1 MLVAARKFE
10 YRAPDLS
17 LEEVRHLL
25 CGFLLHAGNKCVN
38 VGYRKA
44 NQPTQTAHLGHI
56 EVTKLLLQNSSTCI
70 AHLQDNEGM
79 SALHISAKQGH
90 VNVMEQIISHKPD
103 ACDLVDNRG
112 WNLLHVAVANA
123 TLNVVRFILK
133 TPRLESLINATDNEG
148 NTPLHVDAGRDKYR
162 IITIL
167 VNEIK
172 VHKKAQNHNF
182 QKPIDLIRTNPNIG
196 ELYKASDSLAFYC
209 SSASVFLQ
217 FCAASEHNY
226 HLLLRF
232 TKVSATLT
240 YISSLGMVVAFTSAL
255 HAVMPGSS
263 MLAYYTFVSEI
274 NAHNPDGCDLVDN
287 REWTPIHAAITNK
300 KLNVVRYIL
309 KRRMLESLIHAADN
323 KGNMPL
329 HVATGRDKYSII
341 TILVNY
347 LKVHKKANNLNFKNI
362 ID

>member
-1 MLVAARKFE
+1 MLVAALKFE

-25 CGFLLHAGNKCVN
+25 CSFLLHAGNKCVN

-44 NQPTQTAHLGHI
+44 NQPTQTA
-56 EVTKLLLQNSSTCI
+56 S
-70 AHLQDNEGM
+70 
-79 SALHISAKQGH
+79 
-90 VNVMEQIISHKPD
+90 
-103 ACDLVDNRG
+103 
-112 WNLLHVAVANA
+112 
-123 TLNVVRFILK
+123 VVRFTLK
-133 TPRLESLINATDNEG
+133 PRLESLINAADNEG
-148 NTPLHVDAGRDKYR
+148 NTPLHVAAGRDKYR

-182 QKPIDLIRTNPNIG
+182 QKPSDLIRTNPNIG
-196 ELYKASDSLAFYC
+196 ALYKASGLSMIAMRLEKQGGQPSLHSLVHKAEYRKPIKKDITINRVGSNRDKDHDHTSKEVGYDQDKDVKSNRLKNISTIHLLVATLIATMTFTAGFTMPGGFEQNESSRKGLALLSDNAYFHLFVITDSLAFYY

-232 TKVSATLT
+232 TKVSATLI

-263 MLAYYTFVSEI
+263 MLAYYTFVSGI
-274 NAHNPDGCDLVDN
+274 CC
-287 REWTPIHAAITNK
+287 
-300 KLNVVRYIL
+300 VVAYIFGFL
-309 KRRMLESLIHAADN
+309 
-323 KGNMPL
+323 
-329 HVATGRDKYSII
+329 
-341 TILVNY
+341 
-347 LKVHKKANNLNFKNI
+347 
-362 ID
+362 